1 MTEKLQLIKTLL
13 LQGEMLDDIRIKAKT
28 SWRMI
33 YRVIEE
39 HGMQEFRQEVTR
51 RHKSKSSKMLK
62 APSIAKKT
70 NTSINRLN
78 RQLLGNQVKK
88 QSILDEKVQAL
99 NYKNCSDYISQHGA
113 ASFKANILGK

>member
-1 MTEKLQLIKTLL
+1 MTEKQKLIKSLL

-51 RHKSKSSKMLK
+51 RHKSKSSKILK
-62 APSIAKKT
+62 APRISKNI
-70 NTSINRLN
+70 SINRLN

-88 QSILDEKVQAL
+88 QSVLDEKVFEL
-99 NYKNCSDYISQHGA
+99 GYKNCSDYISQHGA
-113 ASFKANILGK
+113 ISFRNNILAN